1 MGTGTGTFEGGIH
14 PFDGKALS
22 KDKPT
27 RVVLPKGDLVYPMAG
42 QHLGAP
48 AKPIVAVGDKVLMGQ
63 RIAEAGGF
71 ISAHICSSVSGT
83 VKAITSHRIPNSGM
97 SQAIIVENDGQ
108 YTPAPGVGEKRRR
121 ALMKAF
127 SSIEELKGADA
138 QTISERALL
147 PLNVAEGI
155 YSFLHK

>member
-1 MGTGTGTFEGGIH
+1 MRHTGL
-14 PFDGKALS
+14 PLKAQVHS
-22 KDKPT
+22 
-27 RVVLPKGDLVYPMAG
+27 VLDE
-42 QHLGAP
+42 
-48 AKPIVAVGDKVLMGQ
+48 I
-63 RIAEAGGF
+63 
-71 ISAHICSSVSGT
+71 
-83 VKAITSHRIPNSGM
+83 
-97 SQAIIVENDGQ
+97 
-108 YTPAPGVGEKRRR
+108 PGVGEKRRR